1 MRTLR
6 LRQACSSSDVQSACR
21 IMQLEHEANQQH
33 QASLVLN
40 MPELIASRLHT
51 AVQLRTSLALG
62 TGLVQPSLQSSTS
75 SNGHT
80 APTAA
85 TTQEASDN
93 GTEASS
99 ASTTAM
105 HMSTNGADSVVDSS
119 SDRQASGSQ
128 ASTSRADSRG
138 SSVYRVVNS
147 EGDRLSGLIVD
158 RLGDQLVVA
167 SSAAWVER

>member
-1 MRTLR
+1 MRTL
-6 LRQACSSSDVQSACR
+6 CGSDSSDVQSECR
-21 IMQLEHEANQQH
+21 IMQLAHEANQQH

-40 MPELIASRLHT
+40 MPELIAKRLHT

-62 TGLVQPSLQSSTS
+62 TGLVQPSLHSSSSSSSHTTS
-75 SNGHT
+75 Q
-80 APTAA
+80 A
-85 TTQEASDN
+85 TPAN

-105 HMSTNGADSVVDSS
+105 HTSTNGVDSVVDSS
-119 SDRQASGSQ
+119 SDKQVSGSQ
-128 ASTSRADSRG
+128 ASTSRAESRG
-138 SSVYRVVNS
+138 SIVYRVVNS

>member
-1 MRTLR
+1 
-6 LRQACSSSDVQSACR
+6 
-21 IMQLEHEANQQH
+21 MQLEHEANQQH

-40 MPELIASRLHT
+40 MPELIASRLRT

-62 TGLVQPSLQSSTS
+62 TGLVQPSLHAASSS
-75 SNGHT
+75 SGHT

-85 TTQEASDN
+85 TSKEAPAY

-99 ASTTAM
+99 ASTTATST
-105 HMSTNGADSVVDSS
+105 STNGADGVVDSS
-119 SDRQASGSQ
+119 SDRQASGSH

-147 EGDRLSGLIVD
+147 EGDRMSGLIVD

>member
-1 MRTLR
+1 
-6 LRQACSSSDVQSACR
+6 
-21 IMQLEHEANQQH
+21 MQLEHEANQQN

-40 MPELIASRLHT
+40 VPELIANRLHT

-62 TGLVQPSLQSSTS
+62 TGLVQPSFHSSTS
-75 SNGHT
+75 SNSHT
-80 APTAA
+80 VPTAA
-85 TTQEASDN
+85 ASQEASAN

-99 ASTTAM
+99 AATTTTNT
-105 HMSTNGADSVVDSS
+105 STNGADSVVDSS

>member
-1 MRTLR
+1 MRTL
-6 LRQACSSSDVQSACR
+6 CGSDSSDVQSECR
-21 IMQLEHEANQQH
+21 IMQLAHEANQQH

-40 MPELIASRLHT
+40 MPELIAKRLHT

-62 TGLVQPSLQSSTS
+62 TGLVQPSLHSSS
-75 SNGHT
+75 SSSSHT
-80 APTAA
+80 ASTAA
-85 TTQEASDN
+85 TSQATPAN

-105 HMSTNGADSVVDSS
+105 HTSTNGVDSVVDSS
-119 SDRQASGSQ
+119 SDKQVSGSQ
-128 ASTSRADSRG
+128 ASTSRAESRG
-138 SSVYRVVNS
+138 SIVYRVVNS